1 MDTVQILGSA
11 MGLGLLAGIRLYA
24 TVFALGLAIRMG
36 WFHLSSA
43 FSHLDVLAQTPVLVL
58 SGAAFVVEFFADK
71 IPWLDSMWDSI
82 HTFIRPVG
90 AAVLGA
96 TALGSFDPT
105 TRFLIALMCGGIAF
119 TGHTSKAATRLVA
132 NHSPEPFSNIGLS
145 FLEDLAVPVGLWVAF
160 DHPKVAIALV
170 CVFLVL
176 FVWLAPRI
184 FRLLIVSW
192 TALRT
197 FLFRVFGDG
206 PKPVPPSIP
215 DHVNGTVRRALEEV
229 PFQGLP
235 LQYANKG
242 DGKWIS
248 GIHCVATGSV
258 KGLRNSTG
266 YLCTTAED
274 LVFVARRMFRVR
286 TCQIPWGNIQ
296 EATLRRG
303 LFLDSLVLKTSDG
316 EFGFDVFKTRRAG
329 KSEGLTHAWHAR

>member
-1 MDTVQILGSA
+1 
-11 MGLGLLAGIRLYA
+11 
-24 TVFALGLAIRMG
+24 MG

-58 SGAAFVVEFFADK
+58 SGAAFVIEFFADK

-145 FLEDLAVPVGLWVAF
+145 FLEDLAVPVGLWIAF

-206 PKPVPPSIP
+206 PQPVPPSMP
-215 DHVNGTVRRALEEV
+215 DGVNGTVRRALEEV

-242 DGKWIS
+242 DGKWTS
-248 GIHCVATGSV
+248 GYTVW
-258 KGLRNSTG
+258 R
-266 YLCTTAED
+266 
-274 LVFVARRMFRVR
+274 
-286 TCQIPWGNIQ
+286 Q
-296 EATLRRG
+296 
-303 LFLDSLVLKTSDG
+303 VL
-316 EFGFDVFKTRRAG
+316 
-329 KSEGLTHAWHAR
+329 